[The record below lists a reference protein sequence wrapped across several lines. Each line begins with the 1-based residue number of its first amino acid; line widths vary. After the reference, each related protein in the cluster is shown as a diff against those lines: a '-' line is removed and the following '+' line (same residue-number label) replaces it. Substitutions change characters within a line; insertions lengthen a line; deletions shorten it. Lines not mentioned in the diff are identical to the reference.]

1 MAKYCDSA
9 KLEENWF
16 FWLLAIDS
24 PELDIFRARGIL
36 WTKPLGHVEGKNGV
50 QLVNPSHPERLHCLA
65 LKNPVSFQTTA
76 GKVQTACG
84 VTPNDKVWTGANEI
98 ETDEAIVA
106 QLRSDGFYQEIM
118 ANTAWHSMLTD
129 INNMCMGIATKFRQA
144 SEEETND
151 LANEALSLVTLKLIR
166 KKLVYIPGKAPVF
179 NLLTTTIYRCI
190 YSILNKRKNQRE
202 GFQKL
207 VDSMQRG
214 RLPNHRSFRIGTSK

>member
-1 MAKYCDSA
+1 MAKYCDSV

-24 PELDIFRARGIL
+24 PELDIFREKGVL
-36 WTKPLGHVEGKNGV
+36 WTKVLGHVEGKNGAK
-50 QLVNPSHPERLHCLA
+50 LLDPSCPNREHCLSP
-65 LKNPVSFQTTA
+65 KPMTRFVTVG
-76 GKVQTACG
+76 GKVQSASVEAC
-84 VTPNDKVWTGANEI
+84 DWTDMRNI
-98 ETDEAIVA
+98 KTDEAIIA
-106 QLRSDGFYQEIM
+106 QLESEGFLKERP
-118 ANTAWHSMLTD
+118 ANETWHMMLTD
-129 INNMCMGIATKFRQA
+129 INNMCIGIATKFKQG

-151 LANEALSLVTLKLIR
+151 LANEALSLVTHKLKR
-166 KKLVYIPGKAPVF
+166 KKLVYMPGRAPVF

-214 RLPNHRSFRIGTSK
+214 RVPNHRSFRIGSGTK

>member
-16 FWLLAIDS
+16 YWLLAIDS
-24 PELDIFRARGIL
+24 PDLDILRAKGVL
-36 WTKPLGHVEGKNGV
+36 WTKVLGHVEGKNG
-50 QLVNPSHPERLHCLA
+50 QKLVDPSHPEREHCLA
-65 LKNPVSFQTTA
+65 LKNPIAFRTSA
-76 GKVQTACG
+76 GKVQTASG
-84 VTPNDKVWTGANEI
+84 WAVDDNFWTGVKDI
-98 ETDEAIVA
+98 EADDTLVA
-106 QLRSDGFYQEIM
+106 QLRTSGFLQERPT
-118 ANTAWHSMLTD
+118 NVAWHSMLSD
-129 INNMCMGIATKFRQA
+129 INNMCMGIAIKFRQA

-151 LANEALSLVTLKLIR
+151 LANEALSLVTQKLMR
-166 KKLVYIPGKAPVF
+166 RKLVYIPGKAPVF

-214 RLPNHRSFRIGTSK
+214 RVPNHRSFRIGSTK